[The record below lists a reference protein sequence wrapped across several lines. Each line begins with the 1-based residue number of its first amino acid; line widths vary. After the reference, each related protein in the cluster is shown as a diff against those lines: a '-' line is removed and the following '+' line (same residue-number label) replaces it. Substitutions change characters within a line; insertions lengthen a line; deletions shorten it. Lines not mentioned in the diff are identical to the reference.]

1 MRVVHYH
8 SQWLWLS
15 DSFVYEPMVASR
27 HPSVVI
33 TSDPPINLDAFPHAH
48 VVHLP
53 GRFARSP
60 SGRVHPEA
68 TPSDEALIRASSVV
82 HVHHGY
88 SVDPGIELAA
98 LLGAPV
104 VASFWGYDVMVLPQA
119 DPEHY
124 RRAVGELDAVIT
136 PSAHLARLVGTL
148 GFPPER
154 IRVISGGVDTRFFRP
169 SAIPEQ
175 PVVAF
180 VGRFVQKKGIDVLV
194 AAWSQVRRSVPDA
207 RLVLLGYGSKTPRS
221 DASAGIQVLTAD
233 PTRPRQQVREVIA
246 SCRVYV
252 SPSRMGTDG
261 DSESQH
267 VGNLESMACNR
278 PVVTTRHGAI
288 PEFVA
293 NGETG
298 LVVPEGSPDRLAEAI
313 VTMLTDY
320 ELCRSLSAEAGKR
333 VALFDTRVVA
343 ARIDALYE
351 ELVANHR
358 SPHAVAVADRS

>member
-1 MRVVHYH
+1 MRVLHYH

-15 DSFVYEPMVASR
+15 DSFVYEPIVASR
-27 HPSVVI
+27 HPSVVV

-48 VVHLP
+48 MVRLP

-60 SGRVHPEA
+60 SGRVHPAA
-68 TPSDEALIRASSVV
+68 TAAEDALIRAASVV

-88 SVDPGIELAA
+88 SIDPGIELAA
-98 LLGAPV
+98 LLGAQV
-104 VASFWGYDVMVLPQA
+104 VASFWGYDVMALPQA

-124 RRAVGELDAVIT
+124 RRAIGGLDAVIT
-136 PSAHLARLVGTL
+136 PSAYLARLVGRL

-154 IRVISGGVDTRFFRP
+154 IRVISGGVDTSFFRP
-169 SAIPEQ
+169 IAIPEQ

-180 VGRFVQKKGIDVLV
+180 VGRFVEKKGIDVLL

-207 RLVLLGYGSKTPRS
+207 QLVLLGYGSKTPRS
-221 DASAGIQVLTAD
+221 DASAGIEVLAAD
-233 PTRPRQQVREVIA
+233 PTRHRQQVREVIE

-252 SPSRMGTDG
+252 SPSRTGTDG

-267 VGNLESMACNR
+267 IGNLESMACNR

-298 LVVPEGSPDRLAEAI
+298 LLVPEGSPDQLAEAI
-313 VTMLTDY
+313 VTLLMDY
-320 ELCRSLSAEAGKR
+320 ELCVSLGAEAGKR
-333 VALFDTRVVA
+333 VAHFDTRAVA

-358 SPHAVAVADRS
+358 SPRAVEVADGS